1 MIEQGTHFCDLSRYF
16 GGDVELDSVKA
27 HSVEWYE
34 KPGALSRIPVDES
47 VVPEDQRIPR
57 ISAAVWKYDNGAV
70 GSFMH
75 TVAIHGTA
83 YDCELEVWA
92 DGYHMH
98 LVDPYNAPQ
107 LVIRRPGDDHEE
119 RHAFTDD
126 DPFFSEISNFID
138 AVEGGSNP
146 HILSSYEDAAKTYAL
161 TWEIRTRTE
170 KSRRVAPAP

>member
-1 MIEQGTHFCDLSRYF
+1 M
-16 GGDVELDSVKA
+16 KA

-34 KPGALSRIPVDES
+34 KPGVLSRIPVDET

-98 LVDPYNAPQ
+98 LVDPYNAPT

-119 RHAFTDD
+119 RHVFTDD

-138 AVEGGSNP
+138 AVEGEGHP

-170 KSRRVAPAP
+170 KSRRVVPAP